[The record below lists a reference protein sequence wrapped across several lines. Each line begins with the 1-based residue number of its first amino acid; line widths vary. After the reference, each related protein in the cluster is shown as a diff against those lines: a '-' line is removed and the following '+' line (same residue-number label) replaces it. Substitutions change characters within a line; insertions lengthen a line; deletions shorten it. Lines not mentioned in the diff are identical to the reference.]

1 MQIAAVVKPDQ
12 TSNLIRFSYKITRP
26 PLSQPDC
33 HIKIHLEFENCG
45 VKMLKVENFIDGQ
58 FEATK
63 DYLDSYEPGTGQV
76 WAQIPDSDDQDV
88 DKAVQAA
95 KKAFKS
101 WKKLS
106 VNQRAQY
113 LIKAADLLESRLD
126 EFALAESR

>member
-1 MQIAAVVKPDQ
+1 
-12 TSNLIRFSYKITRP
+12 
-26 PLSQPDC
+26 
-33 HIKIHLEFENCG
+33 
-45 VKMLKVENFIDGQ
+45 MLKVENFIDGQ

>member
-1 MQIAAVVKPDQ
+1 
-12 TSNLIRFSYKITRP
+12 
-26 PLSQPDC
+26 
-33 HIKIHLEFENCG
+33 
-45 VKMLKVENFIDGQ
+45 MLKAENFIDGH

-63 DYLDSYEPGTGQV
+63 NYLDSYEPGTGQV

-95 KKAFKS
+95 KTAFKS